1 MVFEVSGRET
11 LTEPDEIT
19 SVKPDDNI
27 HTLMVYGCLV
37 DIVTCGK
44 SREGYSG

>member
-1 MVFEVSGRET
+1 MVVEVDDRRI

-27 HTLMVYGCLV
+27 HTFMVYGCLV
-37 DIVTCGK
+37 DIVTCGE